1 MNRPVRR
8 RVAAEGQDTR
18 RPVIGVGTVR
28 ISPLARQLVLSTLES
43 NRLSYGPLTR
53 RFENDFARLHDCRF
67 GVMSNSGTSALHL
80 ALAALQEIHGWQP
93 GDEVIVPAVTFV
105 ATANVAIH
113 NGLRPVFVDVEPSFY
128 ELDPAQIEAHVTPRT
143 RALVPVHL
151 FGQPCD
157 MDPIRDVAVRHDLKI
172 VEDSCETM
180 FSRYEGRS
188 VGNLGDIGC
197 FSTYV
202 AHLLSTGV
210 GGINTTNDPEY
221 AVKLRSLMNHGR
233 DSIYISMDD
242 DDDKS
247 PAELR
252 LIIARRFHFTSVG
265 HSFRATEMEAALG
278 LAQLDEWEEI
288 IGRRRRNARFLLR
301 ALAPFADRLQ
311 LPQIREG
318 ADHSFMMFP
327 LVLRNEPKIELV
339 NYLENHGIETREMLP
354 LTNQPIYHRLFGL
367 REEDYPVARWINQS
381 GFYIGCHQDL
391 QQGDLDYI
399 AEIFD
404 RYFHQ
409 LPPRT
414 RAGVSLIITTRNS
427 GRLLAPLLDDLPE
440 GLFDEIVAVD
450 QRSTDGGPDL
460 LRRRGIQ
467 VIEAPP
473 GTDALSLLASQAIS
487 TARDVIVFFTAD
499 GRQDPADLPRL
510 VLGLERGFDMAIAS
524 RFVQGGRRQDEARGY
539 PYRSIGNR
547 LFTLLANLLFYG
559 NFSDALSPLRAV
571 RRTRLVEVRL
581 DRKGL
586 PGMYQMS
593 IEAMRGAWRVIEIPT
608 AERVR
613 VGPEE
618 RWQVVTSIPPLLMLL
633 LRYCLR
639 RKPV

>member
-1 MNRPVRR
+1 MRE
-8 RVAAEGQDTR
+8 RVTAEDQDTR

-28 ISPLARQLVLSTLES
+28 ISPRARQLVLSTLES

-53 RFENDFARLHDCRF
+53 RFESDFARLHDCRF
-67 GVMSNSGTSALHL
+67 GIMSNSGTSALHV
-80 ALAALQEIHGWQP
+80 AVAALQEIHGWQP
-93 GDEVIVPAVTFV
+93 GDEIIVPAVTFV
-105 ATANVAIH
+105 ATANVVIH
-113 NGLRPVFVDVEPSFY
+113 NGLRPVFVDVEPAFY

-157 MDPIRDVAVRHDLKI
+157 MAPIRETALHHGLKM

-180 FSRYEGRS
+180 FARYDGRS
-188 VGNLGDIGC
+188 AGSLGDIGC

-210 GGINTTNDPEY
+210 GGMNTTNDPEY

-247 PAELR
+247 PEELR

-278 LAQLDEWEEI
+278 LAQLDEWQEI
-288 IGRRRRNARFLLR
+288 IGRRRRNAGYLLQ

-318 ADHSFMMFP
+318 TDHSFMMFP
-327 LVLRNEPKIELV
+327 LVLRNEPKTELV
-339 NYLENHGIETREMLP
+339 NYLENHGIETRDMLP
-354 LTNQPIYHRLFGL
+354 LTNQPIYHRLLGI
-367 REEDYPVARWINQS
+367 REDDYPVARWINQS

-391 QQGDLDYI
+391 QQVDLDYV
-399 AEIFD
+399 AEVFD
-404 RYFHQ
+404 RYFRH

-414 RAGVSLIITTRNS
+414 RAEVALIITTCNS
-427 GRLLAPLLDDLPE
+427 DRFLETLLDDLPE
-440 GLFDEIVAVD
+440 GLFDEIIAVD
-450 QRSTDGGPDL
+450 QGSTDGGPAR
-460 LRRRGIQ
+460 LRQRGIQ
-467 VIEAPP
+467 VVEAPP
-473 GTDALSLLASQAIS
+473 GADALGLLASRDIS
-487 TARDVIVFFTAD
+487 TPRDVIVFFTAD

-510 VLGLERGFDMAIAS
+510 VLGLERGFDLAIAS
-524 RFVQGGRRQDEARGY
+524 RFIQGGRRQDEVRGY
-539 PYRSIGNR
+539 PYRSVGNR

-571 RRTRLVEVRL
+571 RRAKLEELRL

-593 IEAMRGAWRVIEIPT
+593 IEAMRRGWRVMEFPT
-608 AERVR
+608 AERLR
-613 VGPEE
+613 GPEE

-633 LRYCLR
+633 LRYGLR